1 MGAAHP
7 HRSTWV
13 DAQAQP
19 TAGRRAGYTV
29 LPLAVLGSIAVTLS
43 GTAASAAEP
52 SDRRD
57 TVNPGDRSLASSD
70 RAASASASASA
81 AMIRQAAQPAPES
94 YTVRAGD
101 TVSGIAARFGLRT
114 ADVLSRNGLS
124 RESIIHP
131 GQVLRLLAPSAAPG
145 APAQPAPA
153 GVHTVV
159 SGDTISAIAA
169 RYGHTTDAVLSA
181 NGMTR
186 ASIIYPGQR
195 VALPGAAAPNPAT
208 APAAPAAPPA
218 PVAVAHTVVSGDTIS
233 AIARRYGTTTDA
245 VLGANGLSRASII
258 YPGQRIV
265 LPSTPA
271 SSAGQTASASAP
283 GLDAEQAGNAQLII
297 RVGRE
302 LGVSDRGLQ
311 IALATAMQESWL
323 RNLDWGDRDSLGL
336 FQQRPSHGWGTPEQV
351 RDPEHATRAFFGG
364 PGDPNGNRTRGLLDY
379 AGWEQLSLTDA
390 AQAVQISAYPDRY
403 ARWEAPA
410 AAWLAA
416 LG

>member
-19 TAGRRAGYTV
+19 AAGKRAGYTV

-43 GTAASAAEP
+43 GTAAGAAEP
-52 SDRRD
+52 TDRRD
-57 TVNPGDRSLASSD
+57 TVTPGDRSLATAAGAA
-70 RAASASASASA
+70 AASA
-81 AMIRQAAQPAPES
+81 IRQAAQPAPET
-94 YTVRAGD
+94 YTVRPGD
-101 TVSGIAARFGLRT
+101 TVSGIAAQFGLRT
-114 ADVLSRNGLS
+114 ADVLGRNGLS

-153 GVHTVV
+153 GVHTVA

-169 RYGHTTDAVLSA
+169 RYGHTTDAVLNA

-195 VALPGAAAPNPAT
+195 VALPGAAAPAAAT
-208 APAAPAAPPA
+208 PAAPPA
-218 PVAVAHTVVSGDTIS
+218 PSAATHTVVSGDTIS

-258 YPGQRIV
+258 YPGQRIA
-265 LPSTPA
+265 LPSAPAAPAAQATP
-271 SSAGQTASASAP
+271 ASAP
-283 GLDAEQAGNAQLII
+283 GLDAEQVANAQLII

-379 AGWEQLSLTDA
+379 AGWEQLSLTEA